1 MATKKIILDFKQQPI
16 VGTSF
21 QYKIYINGVLL
32 VYTNSLNYL
41 NLSYKSGGNNTPFQ
55 IGLGANLNATINN
68 TLSFLSSVYLA
79 NSSSGG
85 YMTTISYARVNDTI
99 EVTITSTAPESNI
112 TFWEM
117 LSDDDYIF
125 LRPENPCE
133 AIYLSNGTSVNAET
147 IFALSNAYW
156 LNYQIKNIELNTL
169 KDVVIPSRFDCL
181 FQKGYSYAI
190 QQSGATLLTF
200 NVTASITIANLNLV
214 IINNTLTIGLVASNA
229 ILEYSLD
236 GITWQEE
243 TIFNDIPVGENTLYV
258 RDTYRCLKQFA
269 ITNNGDTNG
278 NVTTPYT
285 YISESNSLRFIK
297 RVNHEN
303 CGNYKNQFNTLS
315 CEENTQIANKYI
327 QLFQTCD
334 IDIKTQIK
342 TSYQNIEIYAKDSDN
357 NFTEIVAEKVVNNI
371 GISDKR
377 DCTYYTYN
385 GQLAVLFTSGN
396 LYDYNTTDIIG
407 NYELN
412 GLLPDYGVVGTWVET
427 VYGMLQIANIRL
439 ADNGQRSLVFNI
451 NINLTSPI
459 AGTIQTI
466 YNRESYDI
474 WEFST
479 NMSLFENLTI
489 QIGIRFYQTEADP
502 NFPDVFWISENILVK
517 ERHNHSIEIIW
528 SNSKNTDVYFYS
540 GITMKNRIN
549 NCFVNTWLG
558 DGDIQIQKTDSQ
570 VISIDATNYNAIE
583 FEALALTTG
592 IIRKIVLALKHDN
605 LIIENVPYKLAEN
618 PEIERQGESN
628 FYKIK
633 AKLLEAGDVW
643 NQGTA
648 NTQVVFSNVELIG
661 LLGLDETDQ
670 YQRIQ

>member
-1 MATKKIILDFKQQPI
+1 
-16 VGTSF
+16 
-21 QYKIYINGVLL
+21 
-32 VYTNSLNYL
+32 
-41 NLSYKSGGNNTPFQ
+41 
-55 IGLGANLNATINN
+55 
-68 TLSFLSSVYLA
+68 
-79 NSSSGG
+79 
-85 YMTTISYARVNDTI
+85 
-99 EVTITSTAPESNI
+99 
-112 TFWEM
+112 
-117 LSDDDYIF
+117 
-125 LRPENPCE
+125 
-133 AIYLSNGTSVNAET
+133 
-147 IFALSNAYW
+147 
-156 LNYQIKNIELNTL
+156 
-169 KDVVIPSRFDCL
+169 
-181 FQKGYSYAI
+181 
-190 QQSGATLLTF
+190 
-200 NVTASITIANLNLV
+200 
-214 IINNTLTIGLVASNA
+214 
-229 ILEYSLD
+229 
-236 GITWQEE
+236 
-243 TIFNDIPVGENTLYV
+243 
-258 RDTYRCLKQFA
+258 
-269 ITNNGDTNG
+269 
-278 NVTTPYT
+278 
-285 YISESNSLRFIK
+285 
-297 RVNHEN
+297 
-303 CGNYKNQFNTLS
+303 
-315 CEENTQIANKYI
+315 
-327 QLFQTCD
+327 
-334 IDIKTQIK
+334 
-342 TSYQNIEIYAKDSDN
+342 
-357 NFTEIVAEKVVNNI
+357 
-371 GISDKR
+371 
-377 DCTYYTYN
+377 
-385 GQLAVLFTSGN
+385 
-396 LYDYNTTDIIG
+396 
-407 NYELN
+407 
-412 GLLPDYGVVGTWVET
+412 
-427 VYGMLQIANIRL
+427 MLQIANIRL

-648 NTQVVFSNVELIG
+648 NTQTIYSNVELIG
-661 LLGLDETDQ
+661 LLQGDGADE

>member
-1 MATKKIILDFKQQPI
+1 MATRKIILDFKQQPI

-21 QYKIYINGVLL
+21 QYKIYINGVSL
-32 VYTNSLNYL
+32 VYLNSLNYL
-41 NLSYKSGGNNTPFQ
+41 NLNYKSGGNNAPFQ
-55 IGLGANLNATINN
+55 IGIGVDLNATINN
-68 TLSFLSSVYLA
+68 TLAFLSSVYGA

-85 YMTTISYARVNDTI
+85 YLTTLSYARVNDTI
-99 EVTITSTAPESNI
+99 EVTINSTAPESNI

-117 LSDDDYIF
+117 LSDDDYVF
-125 LRPENPCE
+125 LRPSNPCQ
-133 AIYLSNGTSVNAET
+133 AIYLSNGTSVNAEP
-147 IFALSNAYW
+147 IFALDSG
-156 LNYQIKNIELNTL
+156 NYQIKNVQLNQITN
-169 KDVVIPSRFDCL
+169 VSIPTTFDCL
-181 FQKGYSYAI
+181 FQKGYTYAI
-190 QQSGATLLTF
+190 MQGGASLLFF
-200 NVTASITIANLNLV
+200 NVTASVTEFNLNLV
-214 IINNTLTIGLVASNA
+214 LTNNTLTIELVASNA

-236 GITWQEE
+236 GTTWQSE
-243 TIFNDIPVGENTLYV
+243 TIFNDVPEGENTLYV
-258 RDTYRCLKQFA
+258 RDVYRCVKEFT

>member
-32 VYTNSLNYL
+32 IYVGYL
-41 NLSYKSGGNNTPFQ
+41 QGVDITYKVGGNSNPYQ
-55 IGLGANLNATINN
+55 IGIGTDLSDTIDR
-68 TLSFLSSVYLA
+68 TVSFLSGQYYFSGFV
-79 NSSSGG
+79 GG
-85 YMTTISYARVNDTI
+85 YSVSISYVRVNNTI
-99 EVTITSTAPESNI
+99 ECIITSSAPESNI

-133 AIYLSNGTSVNAET
+133 AIYLSNGTSVNAEP